1 MIQRTRS
8 KILISTQHDARHD
21 LPFAQAKG
29 QGLAALLFCRIED
42 LAVRQEASVVDRDVR
57 LGRGVAAA
65 ERARRVDQWATT
77 FLDDHIFRAAF
88 CGSYGVGVDLD
99 VGARC
104 QRRECCE
111 CHRAADVSTGEPPLC
126 RGQGARRRDKCD

>member
-65 ERARRVDQWATT
+65 ERARRVDEGAAAL
-77 FLDDHIFRAAF
+77 LDDDVLRAALRRAH
-88 CGSYGVGVDLD
+88 GVGVDLD
-99 VGARC
+99 IC
-104 QRRECCE
+104 
-111 CHRAADVSTGEPPLC
+111 
-126 RGQGARRRDKCD
+126 